1 MEVSVIVTNYNYGR
15 FLPRC
20 IRSLLTQSYHSDE
33 YEIIVIDDCSTDNSR
48 DIISMNEDKVRAIY
62 NDENLG
68 LAATCNKA
76 IQAALGKLI
85 VRVDADDYVNQDFL
99 KVHQLFLASNKDM
112 DATSSDYYE
121 VDLKENILRRR
132 NGDTWPIACGV
143 MYRVDQLIDIGLY
156 DERLPREDVDFRNRF
171 LKKYRIYNIPIPLYR
186 YTMHDES
193 ITHNAKGLR

>member
-20 IRSLLTQSYHSDE
+20 IRSLLTQSYHRNE

-76 IQAALGKLI
+76 IRAALGKLI

-99 KVHQLFLASNKDM
+99 KVHQLFLSHNKDEIH
-112 DATSSDYYE
+112 ATSSDYYE
-121 VDLKENILRRR
+121 VDINENAIRRR
-132 NGDTWPIACGV
+132 NGNTFPIACGV
-143 MYRVDQLIDIGLY
+143 MYKTDDVLELGMY
-156 DERLPREDVDFRNRF
+156 DDSIPREDVEFRSRF
-171 LKKYRIYNIPIPLYR
+171 IKSGRYIYNIPIPLYR
-186 YTMHDES
+186 YTQHPDSMTKS
-193 ITHNAKGLR
+193 GI

>member
-1 MEVSVIVTNYNYGR
+1 MEISIIVTNYNYGR

-20 IRSLLTQSYHSDE
+20 IRSLLTQSYHRDE

-48 DIISMNEDKVRAIY
+48 DIIGMNEDKVRAIY
-62 NDENLG
+62 NDENMG

-76 IQAALGKLI
+76 IRSALGKLV

-121 VDLKENILRRR
+121 VGLKEDILRRR

-156 DERLPREDVDFRNRF
+156 DDTLPREDVDFRNRF
-171 LKKYRIYNIPIPLYR
+171 LKKHRIYNIPIPLYR

-193 ITHNAKGLR
+193 MTHTVKELG

>member
-20 IRSLLTQSYHSDE
+20 VRSLLTQSFHKDE

-48 DIISMNEDKVRAIY
+48 DIIGMNEDKVRAIY
-62 NDENLG
+62 NDKNMG

-76 IQAALGKLI
+76 IRSALGKLI
-85 VRVDADDYVNQDFL
+85 IRVDADDYVNQDFL

-121 VDLKENILRRR
+121 VDVKENVLRRR

-143 MYRVDQLIDIGLY
+143 MYRADQLISLGLY
-156 DERLPREDVDFRNRF
+156 DESLPREDVDFRNRF
-171 LKKYRIYNIPIPLYR
+171 LKKHRIYNIPIPLYR
-186 YTMHDES
+186 YTMHEES
-193 ITHNAKGLR
+193 MTHNVQKLK